1 MFPNEI
7 RKGKNDMNR
16 FRDYIFITIGFIL
29 VSLSLELFLVPNKIA
44 AGGVS
49 GIAIIINSIFP
60 VLDVGALMLAMNVI
74 LFIVAFI
81 VIGNKFGGKSI
92 YASLGLS
99 GSIWIMDK
107 FQLYNHVLTKDLML
121 ASIFGTLLSGIGM
134 AMVFNQN
141 ASTGGTDILAKIL
154 NKFFHIDIGKSLLA
168 VDFIVTIFA
177 AFTFGADIAMYALLC
192 VIINGFV
199 IDNVI
204 AGVNISKEV
213 MVMSSQID
221 KINKYIIEE
230 LDRGCTIFH
239 GTGGYS
245 NKRTDILYTV
255 LQRKQFIMLKKF
267 IKQVDSRA
275 FITVSESHEVLG
287 EGFKDIL
294 ADE

>member
-1 MFPNEI
+1 M
-7 RKGKNDMNR
+7 KR
-16 FRDYIFITIGFIL
+16 FKEYMLITIGFIF

-60 VLDVGALMLAMNVI
+60 ILDVGALMLIMNVV
-74 LFIVAFI
+74 LFIIAFI

-107 FQLYNHVLTKDLML
+107 LEIYKYALTKDLFL
-121 ASIFGTLLSGIGM
+121 ASIFGTLISGIGM

-154 NKFFHIDIGKSLLA
+154 NKFFHWDMGKSLLS
-168 VDFIVTIFA
+168 VDFIVTLFA
-177 AFTFGADIAMYALLC
+177 GIAFGADIAMYALLC
-192 VIINGFV
+192 AIMNGFV
-199 IDNVI
+199 IDNI
-204 AGVNISKEV
+204 IEGVNTSKEV
-213 MVMSSQID
+213 MVISS
-221 KINKYIIEE
+221 KISEISKYIIEE
-230 LDRGCTIFH
+230 LDRGCTILH

-245 NKRTDILYTV
+245 AKEANILYTV
-255 LQRKQFIMLKKF
+255 LNRKQFIKLKKF
-267 IKQVDSRA
+267 IKEVDSRA

-287 EGFKDIL
+287 EGFKDML
-294 ADE
+294 EDE

>member
-1 MFPNEI
+1 M
-7 RKGKNDMNR
+7 KR
-16 FRDYIFITIGFIL
+16 FKEYIFITIGFIL

-60 VLDVGALMLAMNVI
+60 IIDVGALMLIMNVI

-107 FQLYNHVLTKDLML
+107 FQVYKYVITKDLLL
-121 ASIFGTLLSGIGM
+121 ASVFGILLSGIGM

-154 NKFFHIDIGKSLLA
+154 NKFFHLDIGKSLLA
-168 VDFIVTIFA
+168 VDFIVTLFA
-177 AFTFGADIAMYALLC
+177 GVAFGADIAMYALLC
-192 VIINGFV
+192 VIMNGFV

-204 AGVNISKEV
+204 EGINTSKEV
-213 MVMSSQID
+213 MVISS
-221 KINKYIIEE
+221 KINLISKYIIEE

-239 GTGGYS
+239 GTGGFS
-245 NKRTDILYTV
+245 EKETNILYTV
-255 LQRKQFIMLKKF
+255 LHRKQFIKLKKF
-267 IKQVDSRA
+267 IKDVDSRA

>member
-1 MFPNEI
+1 M
-7 RKGKNDMNR
+7 KR
-16 FRDYIFITIGFIL
+16 FREYILITIGFIL
-29 VSLSLELFLVPNKIA
+29 VALSLQLFLVPNKIA

-49 GIAIIINSIFP
+49 GIAIIINSVFP
-60 VLDVGALMLAMNVI
+60 VLEVGALMLIMNVI

-99 GSIWIMDK
+99 GTIWIMDK
-107 FQLYNHVLTKDLML
+107 FNVSSYVLTKDLLL
-121 ASIFGTLLSGIGM
+121 ASIFGTLLGGMGM

-154 NKFFHIDIGKSLLA
+154 NKFFHLDIGKALLS
-168 VDFIVTIFA
+168 VDFIVTLFA
-177 AFTFGADIAMYALLC
+177 AVTFGADVAMYALLC

-199 IDNVI
+199 IDNI
-204 AGVNISKEV
+204 IEGINTSKEI
-213 MVMSSQID
+213 MVISS
-221 KINKYIIEE
+221 KINEISKYIIEE
-230 LDRGCTIFH
+230 LDRGCTILH
-239 GTGGYS
+239 GTGGFS
-245 NKRTDILYTV
+245 SKKTDILYTV
-255 LQRKQFIMLKKF
+255 LQRKQFIKLKKF
-267 IKQVDSRA
+267 IKEVDSRA

>member
-1 MFPNEI
+1 M
-7 RKGKNDMNR
+7 RKLR
-16 FRDYIFITIGFIL
+16 EYIFITIGFIL
-29 VSLSLELFLVPNKIA
+29 VALSLELFLVPNKIA

-60 VLDVGALMLAMNVI
+60 ILDVGALMLIMNVI
-74 LFIVAFI
+74 LFIIAFI

-99 GSIWIMDK
+99 GAIWIMDK
-107 FQLYNHVLTKDLML
+107 FQLSNYVLTKDLIL
-121 ASIFGTLLSGIGM
+121 ASIFGTLLGGVGM

-154 NKFFHIDIGKSLLA
+154 NKFFHLDIGKALLS

-177 AFTFGADIAMYALLC
+177 AAIFGADVGMYALLC
-192 VIINGFV
+192 VILNGYV

-204 AGVNISKEV
+204 EGLNNCKEIMVISKKKDLI
-213 MVMSSQID
+213 S
-221 KINKYIIEE
+221 KFIIEE

-245 NKRTDILYTV
+245 SQQTNILYTV
-255 LQRKQFIMLKKF
+255 LNRKQFIKLKKF
-267 IKQVDSRA
+267 IKEVDERA
-275 FITVSESHEVLG
+275 FITVSEAHEVLG
-287 EGFKDIL
+287 EGFKDMVG
-294 ADE
+294 DE

>member
-1 MFPNEI
+1 MKKFKE
-7 RKGKNDMNR
+7 
-16 FRDYIFITIGFIL
+16 YLVITIGFIF
-29 VSLSLELFLVPNKIA
+29 VALSLELFLLPNKIA

-49 GIAIIINSIFP
+49 GIAIIINSLFP
-60 VLDVGALMLAMNVI
+60 VIDVGALMLIMNVL

-99 GSIWIMDK
+99 GSIWVMDK
-107 FQLYNHVLTKDLML
+107 LEIYNLVLTKDLLL

-141 ASTGGTDILAKIL
+141 ASTGGTDIIAKIL

-168 VDFIVTIFA
+168 VDFIVTLFA
-177 AFTFGADIAMYALLC
+177 GITFGVDIAMYALLC
-192 VIINGFV
+192 VIMNGFV

-204 AGVNISKEV
+204 EGVNTSKEI
-213 MVMSSQID
+213 MVLSS
-221 KINKYIIEE
+221 KINDISKYIIEE

-245 NKRTDILYTV
+245 SKEAKILYTV
-255 LQRKQFIMLKKF
+255 LHRKQFIKLKKF
-267 IKQVDSRA
+267 IKEVDSRA
-275 FITVSESHEVLG
+275 FITVSEAHEVLG
-287 EGFKDIL
+287 EGFKDML
-294 ADE
+294 QDE